1 MSLETKLYP
10 KCMVISFRTSDFT
23 NSRIYGTKVRKE
35 LQEEKSYVA
44 NLNENKMVGV
54 STWH

>member
-1 MSLETKLYP
+1 
-10 KCMVISFRTSDFT
+10 MVISFRTSDFT